1 MTTAQPDVTF
11 SVLDVIPERYAVS
24 PTLLAHL
31 AVAYP
36 GDEPIHAIALRCQVR
51 IQPLR
56 RGYSDAEAVGL
67 LELFGPRERW
77 ASTQQSFPW
86 QHAITLVPGFT
97 GKTQATLP
105 LPCTYDL
112 EVAAAKYFHA
122 LRGGTIPLQFLFSGT
137 IFGSGEQALQVRPVS
152 WNCEDHYD
160 MPIAVWRDL
169 IALHYPNS
177 GWVRLSHASIAAL
190 REFKSRNGLLDLDD
204 VIRALMDATRRPVP

>member
-1 MTTAQPDVTF
+1 M
-11 SVLDVIPERYAVS
+11 
-24 PTLLAHL
+24 
-31 AVAYP
+31 
-36 GDEPIHAIALRCQVR
+36 
-51 IQPLR
+51 
-56 RGYSDAEAVGL
+56 
-67 LELFGPRERW
+67 
-77 ASTQQSFPW
+77 
-86 QHAITLVPGFT
+86 PGFT
-97 GKTQATLP
+97 GKTRATLS

-177 GWVRLSHASIAAL
+177 GWLRLSHASIAA
-190 REFKSRNGLLDLDD
+190 
-204 VIRALMDATRRPVP
+204 RANFGIFSIVHAVSAQISDMDELCKIVNNLGR